1 MTSRPTDRPAHDP
14 ADELVRT
21 LARVRDGDLAG
32 YADRPAA
39 RALLADITAA
49 SPADAPARAR
59 RSARRFPRLAVRL
72 AAAGA
77 LAAAATAGVVVV
89 STDDGRPPAPVP
101 AVGSVAHASE
111 ILDGA
116 VAAAAARPYTAPGPE
131 QWLYT
136 KVRMK
141 GAAEASGAVTGGPYE
156 TKSWELWRRVDGKHQ
171 YAAYRDGKLTEP
183 PASEG
188 KPRASR
194 FDPLPTDPDALLR
207 KIGAM
212 PGQPDE
218 LAFGTLITILAE
230 NLHPPQVEA
239 AIFGAM
245 RRIPGVTATEGTVDA
260 AGRPAVTL
268 GLTAREGWVR
278 QEVLLDPET
287 YRYLGERSVT
297 VGDRTLEGDDGGDLV
312 VKSGTLQYEQVRT
325 AAAIVDEPG
334 ERP

>member
-1 MTSRPTDRPAHDP
+1 MTSRHTDRST
-14 ADELVRT
+14 DELVRT
-21 LARVRDGDLAG
+21 LARVRDGDVAG

-39 RALLADITAA
+39 RALLADITATPPSA
-49 SPADAPARAR
+49 EPARPV
-59 RSARRFPRLAVRL
+59 RSGRRFPRIAVRL

-77 LAAAATAGVVVV
+77 LAAAATAGVAVVA
-89 STDDGRPPAPVP
+89 TDDQGRPRGPVP
-101 AVGSVAHASE
+101 AVGSASHASE
-111 ILDGA
+111 ILDDA

-141 GAAEASGAVTGGPYE
+141 GAAEPSGAVTAGPYE
-156 TKSWELWRRVDGKHQ
+156 TKSWELWRRIDGKHQ
-171 YAAYRDGKLTEP
+171 YAAYKDGKLVEP
-183 PASEG
+183 PAGENA
-188 KPRASR
+188 PRASR

-207 KIGAM
+207 KIGAI

-218 LAFGTLITILAE
+218 LAFGTLLTILAE

-239 AIFGAM
+239 TIFRAM
-245 RRIPGVTATEGTVDA
+245 QRIPGVTATEGTVDA
-260 AGRPAVTL
+260 AGRPAITL
-268 GLTAREGWVR
+268 GLTAKDGWVR

-287 YRYLGERSVT
+287 YRYRGERSFT
-297 VGDRTLEGDDGGDLV
+297 VGDRTIEGDDGDDIV
-312 VKSGTLQYEQVRT
+312 IKSGTLQYEQVRT